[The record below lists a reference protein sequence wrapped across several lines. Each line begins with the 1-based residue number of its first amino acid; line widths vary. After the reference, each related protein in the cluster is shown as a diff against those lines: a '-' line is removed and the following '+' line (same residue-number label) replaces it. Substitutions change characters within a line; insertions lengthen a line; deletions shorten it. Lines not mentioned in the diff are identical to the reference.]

1 MIYNYACISCPN
13 VQEEN
18 HSVNGFKEF
27 TPKCTECGKDCKY
40 KFIPSIVH
48 VAFLDGPSG
57 SWPSKGTRVKK
68 QRAVA
73 SEKAKI
79 RGRDRYGHVKRDAV
93 PNFQGK
99 ETGTWREAQ
108 EHARKELG
116 TASANTYNAKVKKE
130 NQQK

>member
-1 MIYNYACISCPN
+1 MIYSFRCEKC
-13 VQEEN
+13 EN
-18 HSVNGFKEF
+18 IQNGECSYKIFKEF
-27 TPKCTECGKDCKY
+27 TPTCEKCGGNCKY
-40 KFIPSIVH
+40 VFIPTVVH

-68 QRAVA
+68 QRAEA

-79 RGRDRYGHVKRDAV
+79 RGRDRYGHIKRDAI

-116 TASANTYNAKVKKE
+116 AASANTYSAKVKKE

>member
-1 MIYNYACISCPN
+1 LIYDYTCVSCSN

-27 TPKCTECGKDCKY
+27 TPKCIKCGGDCKY
-40 KFIPSIVH
+40 KFTPTIVH
-48 VAFLDGPSG
+48 VALLDGPSG

-68 QRAVA
+68 QRAKA
-73 SEKAKI
+73 SENAKL
-79 RGRDRYGHVKRDAV
+79 RGKDRYGHIRRDAV

-116 TASANTYNAKVKKE
+116 AASASTYNSKVQKE
-130 NQQK
+130 KQ